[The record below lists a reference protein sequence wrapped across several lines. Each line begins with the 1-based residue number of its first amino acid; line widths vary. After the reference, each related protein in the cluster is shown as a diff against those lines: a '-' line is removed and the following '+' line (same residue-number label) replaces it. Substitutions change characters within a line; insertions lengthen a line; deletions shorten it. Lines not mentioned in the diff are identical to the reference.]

1 MQGLTD
7 VICTLVKGKA
17 DGLELFKNALNGYSA
32 LRRRLL
38 VIVGCVWRGDG
49 GGRGAEK
56 WEDVT
61 MVLLKQ
67 MIVQSAATTG
77 GVSLVVHVGK
87 ILMKIIARH
96 LSEYFEREGILPEE
110 QRGSLPKRFTTD
122 MIFVIS
128 RLPDLARKK
137 RIPFYV

>member
-1 MQGLTD
+1 M
-7 VICTLVKGKA
+7 
-17 DGLELFKNALNGYSA
+17 
-32 LRRRLL
+32 
-38 VIVGCVWRGDG
+38 G
-49 GGRGAEK
+49 GGGGAAEK

-61 MVLLKQ
+61 MVLLKT

-96 LSEYFEREGILPEE
+96 LSEYFEREGILPQE

-122 MIFVIS
+122 MMFVIS

-137 RIPFYV
+137 